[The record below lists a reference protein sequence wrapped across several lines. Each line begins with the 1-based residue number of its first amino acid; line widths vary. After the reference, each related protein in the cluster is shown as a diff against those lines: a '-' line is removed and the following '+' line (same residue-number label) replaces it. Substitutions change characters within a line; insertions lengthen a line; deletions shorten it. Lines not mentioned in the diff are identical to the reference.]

1 MMIESKIETG
11 VEVEIADINDS
22 ELMAAVQ
29 RIGHTSFQLF
39 LKRCFDILVS
49 SVLILIFSPVLIFTT
64 LAVKFGSK
72 GPIFFVQKRL
82 GQNGR
87 IINFIKFRSMYTDW
101 SGRLP
106 ENAKLDSSTT
116 GHLLKLVDDP
126 RVTPI
131 GKWIRK
137 FSIDEL
143 PQLFNVLDGSMSL
156 VGPRP
161 LMLHMLEPYP
171 KFSRARHLVKPGITG
186 LWQIRDRS
194 RSSNACYMIH
204 HDLEYVSTYRFLTDI
219 KILLETIP
227 AVLSTKGAF

>member
-1 MMIESKIETG
+1 MMIESQVATSTE
-11 VEVEIADINDS
+11 VEVADIDDYD
-22 ELMAAVQ
+22 LIAAVQ
-29 RIGHTSFQLF
+29 RIDNASVQLF
-39 LKRCFDILVS
+39 LKRCFDIVGA
-49 SVLILIFSPVLIFTT
+49 SVLILILSPVLIFTT
-64 LAVKFGSK
+64 LAIKLGSK

-82 GQNGR
+82 GQNGK

-101 SGRLP
+101 SERRP
-106 ENAKLDSSTT
+106 EDVKLDCSKT
-116 GHLLKLVDDP
+116 GNLLKLVDDP

-171 KFSRARHLVKPGITG
+171 KFSHARHLVKPGITG

-194 RSSNACYMIH
+194 RSSNACYMIQ
-204 HDLEYVSTYRFLTDI
+204 HDLEYVRTYRFKSDL
-219 KILLETIP
+219 KILLETVP
-227 AVLSTKGAF
+227 AVLSARGAF